1 MYMKKNF
8 SIVAFLLFFGSLIF
22 FPLVF
27 KTPFPRH
34 VLIMVLLYATMGI
47 GWNII
52 GGYAGQVSF
61 GNAAFFGVGAYS
73 SAILLV
79 NYGITPW
86 AGMVVGI
93 LLSSLLA
100 VIVGYPCF
108 RLQGH
113 YFAIATIAVGEIMM
127 GLFLNWSFAGAA
139 VGIYLPLLDQSLKN
153 FEFHTSKLP
162 YYYIILIFFLVS
174 LGICYFVSRGK
185 WGYYFR
191 AIKNDPEGAS
201 SLGINIRK
209 YKLYAF
215 ILSAAITSI
224 CGTFYAQYVLY
235 IHPSSTMDLMMS
247 IQLCI
252 IVLIGG
258 LGRLFGPVLG
268 AVIFVP
274 LTELTRVYLGSQG
287 QGIDFIIY
295 ALIIMVIAILRP
307 EGLWGLFSREKRETT

>member
-1 MYMKKNF
+1 MKNKLPV
-8 SIVAFLLFFGSLIF
+8 IAFLLFFCCLIF

-34 VLIMVLLYATMGI
+34 VLIMVFLYATMGI

-79 NYGITPW
+79 HFGISPW
-86 AGMVVGI
+86 VGMLVGV
-93 LLSSLLA
+93 LLSALLA

-113 YFAIATIAVGEIMM
+113 YFAIATIAVGEIVMVA
-127 GLFLNWSFAGAA
+127 FLNWNFAGAA
-139 VGIYLPLLDQSLKN
+139 VGIYLPILEQSLKN

-162 YYYIILIFFLVS
+162 YYYIIVCIFLFALAV
-174 LGICYFVSRGK
+174 CYFMEKSR

-191 AIKNDPEGAS
+191 AIKNDPDGAC

-215 ILSAAITSI
+215 ILSAVITSI
-224 CGTFYAQYVLY
+224 CGTFYAQYILY

-247 IQLCI
+247 IQICI

-258 LGRLFGPVLG
+258 LGKLFGPVLG
-268 AVIFVP
+268 AIIFVP

-287 QGIDFIIY
+287 QGMDFIIY
-295 ALIIMVIAILRP
+295 ALIIMVIAIMRP
-307 EGLWGLFSREKRETT
+307 QGLWGVFSREARGTR